1 MNGAS
6 RLRTVETQTAATL
19 NIGNLAALTQPR
31 ALYALR
37 DAGEIEQVGR
47 GVYWLSTATAL
58 SSPDLVP
65 IAIRIPRAVIWFLS
79 ALTHNSQTTPILHV
93 IDIAPPVRPTFQ
105 KSIVCEFQTSPRTI
119 STALAT
125 FKSSSFKLTVTSA
138 RASANRLVC
147 PTATSFPSLPGAD
160 VGQVGRSKSS
170 GG

>member
-47 GVYWLSTATAL
+47 GLYSTATAL

-65 IAIRIPRAVIWFLS
+65 IAIRIPGAVIWFLS
-79 ALTHNSQTTPILHV
+79 ALTHHSQTTPI
-93 IDIAPPVRPTFQ
+93 
-105 KSIVCEFQTSPRTI
+105 SM
-119 STALAT
+119 
-125 FKSSSFKLTVTSA
+125 
-138 RASANRLVC
+138 
-147 PTATSFPSLPGAD
+147 
-160 VGQVGRSKSS
+160 
-170 GG
+170 